1 MPPTPRPRGRP
12 REFDATKALDRA
24 MEVFWRLGY
33 EGASIADLTEAMGI
47 TAPSLYAAFGSKAE
61 LYRQALVRYQ
71 ADQGSFTARALEEEP
86 TARGAIERVLRESAR
101 NFPRRKQLAGCM
113 ITAAVLTCAP
123 ENRPIAEHV
132 AGMRRATLARFE
144 ACIRQGAEQG
154 ELPAGTDA
162 AALAR
167 YFGAVIQGMT
177 VQAQD
182 GANEAELLGIVEV
195 AMRAWPA
202 GSAGGARGRKTATR
216 SG

>member
-1 MPPTPRPRGRP
+1 
-12 REFDATKALDRA
+12 

-61 LYRQALVRYQ
+61 LYRQALARYQ
-71 ADQGSFTARALEEEP
+71 EDQGSFTARALEEEP
-86 TARGAIERVLRESAR
+86 TARGAMERVLRESAR
-101 NFPRRKQLAGCM
+101 HFPRRKQLAGCM
-113 ITAAVLTCAP
+113 ITAAVLTCAT

-144 ACIRQGAEQG
+144 ACIRQGVDQG
-154 ELPAGTDA
+154 ELPAGTDT

-167 YFGAVIQGMT
+167 YFGAVLQGMT

-182 GANEAELLGIVEV
+182 GADEAELLGIVEV
-195 AMRAWPA
+195 AMRVWPA
-202 GSAGGARGRKTATR
+202 RSTGGTRGRRPTA
-216 SG
+216 SPA